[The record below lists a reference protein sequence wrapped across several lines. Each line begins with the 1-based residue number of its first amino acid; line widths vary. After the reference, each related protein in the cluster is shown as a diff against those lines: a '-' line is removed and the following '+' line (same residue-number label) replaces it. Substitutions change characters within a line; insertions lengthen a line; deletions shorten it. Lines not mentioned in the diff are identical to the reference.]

1 MLRKNGCPEDFIS
14 EDLWLPA
21 YLLVMLG
28 FEIKQEFFNNAKM
41 ATELLFVTNKSDI
54 FYKEMTMNVR
64 SGIKESEKHKMTV
77 PALQS
82 AIKILSRSDKFRMVQ
97 FILYE
102 LAEEESSSLLENGKE
117 YPIWSPYNAH
127 EAAEILL
134 KELDRNRGYEK

>member
-1 MLRKNGCPEDFIS
+1 
-14 EDLWLPA
+14 
-21 YLLVMLG
+21 
-28 FEIKQEFFNNAKM
+28 M
-41 ATELLFVTNKSDI
+41 AIELLFGINKSDT
-54 FYKEMTMNVR
+54 FYREMTMNIR
-64 SGIKESEKHKMTV
+64 SSIEESGKHKMTI

-82 AIKILSRSDKFRMVQ
+82 AIKILSRSDKFHMVQ

-134 KELDRNRGYEK
+134 KELDRNRVYEK